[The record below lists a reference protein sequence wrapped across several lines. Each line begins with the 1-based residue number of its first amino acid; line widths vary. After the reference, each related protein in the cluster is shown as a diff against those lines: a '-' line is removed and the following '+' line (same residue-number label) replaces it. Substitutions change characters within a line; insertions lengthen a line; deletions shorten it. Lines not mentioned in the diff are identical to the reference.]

1 MQDFNDLIVKNNAMK
16 NPDDFRNKKGSHAES
31 PQGQSPAIRLQ
42 EQIRSYEREKNILLD
57 LSNMITMVREK
68 DDLITLF
75 TSRIKGLFYYT
86 HAVITL
92 IDRQSKT
99 YSPFLIDHVTSHI
112 SSHSEY
118 STLTASHFP
127 LDDPFISQVIT
138 ADEPLVF
145 ILAEVM
151 DRPDCPSYLKIN
163 YEAGIREMLMIPL
176 KSKNHAI
183 GFLHL
188 NSDKTD
194 SFTNEFKSIIK
205 GIAPLLSSA
214 ISNIIKNEEIGQK
227 EWDKSFLLNFSNGI
241 AAVRTKDDLSCVI
254 YNSLKKLSLI
264 KAYFIRTINE
274 DGRTCSPFIYDKDAI
289 YIVDLL
295 FKELMN
301 TKIIITEGI
310 TGRVMSGN
318 APLVIDFAEE
328 VRRGTVD
335 PYVDFWKK
343 AGPKKAGF
351 EKMVGTPLR
360 VGDKELGALWVIT
373 NKINMPLLEGVCA
386 QISIAVSNIMANE
399 EITRR
404 QEEKSKLLSL
414 SDEIAAMRSRN
425 DLLRVVNTRLKSL
438 FAIDEFGISQV
449 NEDHTT
455 YSAFVLDLQD
465 NIKGHGDF
473 ERVTTGK
480 YSVTDRVFGSITHSQ
495 DPVLFDV
502 ASLAEEPGIPAY
514 VGFWKSVGLRCVL
527 GMALRVGGA
536 TIGCVFLHVD
546 KNEKLKTHFHLLK
559 AVCAQLAV
567 AVSNILANEQ
577 LLHYKQMLEIEN
589 DHLKEQIKTIYNF
602 SEIIGSGA
610 EMQKVYRL
618 MSLVAEASSTVLLL
632 GETGTGKELIARAIH
647 NASPRKDKL
656 MVKVNCAALPAN
668 LIESELF
675 GHERGAFTGAI
686 DRRLGKFE
694 LANNSTLFLD
704 EIGEMPLETQVKL
717 LRVIQEREFE
727 RVGGKNPIKVN
738 VRIIAAT
745 NRKLDEEVNA
755 GRFRPDLYYRLNV
768 FPISLPSLRDRPED
782 IEPLANFF
790 VERYSK
796 STGRK
801 VTAVSAK
808 VIKELKGYSWP
819 GNVRELEHLIERSI
833 LLTEGNVLKEI
844 QLPVKNKIK
853 TDDDAVSPKA
863 LQEIE
868 SSYIIEVLKRC
879 KGRISGTG
887 GAADILGIPA
897 TTLHSKMKKLGVSK
911 ADYFQNQQKAFA
923 N

>member
-1 MQDFNDLIVKNNAMK
+1 MK
-16 NPDDFRNKKGSHAES
+16 NPEDTQSIKGSPLRK
-31 PQGQSPAIRLQ
+31 PQDQSNISKLR
-42 EQIRSYEREKNILLD
+42 EQVGSFEREKHILLD
-57 LSNMITMVREK
+57 LSNAITMVREK

-75 TSRIKGLFYYT
+75 TSGIKGLFYYT

-92 IDRQSKT
+92 IDDQNET
-99 YSPFLIDHVTSHI
+99 YSPFLLDQVSPQIKDHPAYRS
-112 SSHSEY
+112 
-118 STLTASHFP
+118 LATAHFP
-127 LDDPFISQVIT
+127 LNEPFINQVMD
-138 ADEPLVF
+138 ADEPLLF
-145 ILAEVM
+145 TLAEVM
-151 DRPDCPSYLKIN
+151 DRPGGPVHLKVN
-163 YEAGIREMLMIPL
+163 YEAGIREILMTPL
-176 KSKNHAI
+176 KSKNRTI

-188 NSDKTD
+188 NSNKTG

-214 ISNIIKNEEIGQK
+214 VSNIIKNEEIRQK

-241 AAVRTKDDLSCVI
+241 AAVRTKEDLSAVI

-274 DGRTCSPFIYDKDAI
+274 DGITCSPFIYDKDAI

-301 TKIIITEGI
+301 TKIKISEGI
-310 TGRVMSGN
+310 TGRVMGGN
-318 APLVIDFAEE
+318 APVVIDFAEE
-328 VRRGTVD
+328 VRRGTTD
-335 PYVDFWKK
+335 PYVDFWKRS
-343 AGPKKAGF
+343 GPEKAGF
-351 EKMVGTPLR
+351 QKMIGTPLR
-360 VGDKELGALWVIT
+360 VGDKDLGVLWIIT
-373 NKINMPLLEGVCA
+373 NKINITILEGVCA
-386 QISIAVSNIMANE
+386 QISIAVSNIRANE
-399 EITRR
+399 EIARR

-425 DLLRVVNTRLKSL
+425 DLLRVVNTKLKSL

-449 NEDHTT
+449 NEDRAT
-455 YSAFVLDLQD
+455 YSAFIMDLRD
-465 NIKGHGDF
+465 NLKSHGDF
-473 ERVTTGK
+473 ERITTDK
-480 YSVTDRVFGSITHSQ
+480 YSVTDRVFSSITNSQ

-502 ASLAEEPGIPAY
+502 AGLARESGIPAY

-527 GMALRVGGA
+527 GMALRVGGT

-546 KNEKLKTHFHLLK
+546 QNESLKTKFHLLK

-768 FPISLPSLRDRPED
+768 FPISLPSLRDRLED
-782 IEPLANFF
+782 IEPLADFF
-790 VERYSK
+790 LERYSR

-801 VTAVSAK
+801 VTAISAK
-808 VIKELKGYSWP
+808 VIKELKSYSWP

-853 TDDDAVSPKA
+853 SDDAGISPKA

-879 KGRISGTG
+879 NGRISGIG
-887 GAADILGIPA
+887 GAADILGMPA

-911 ADYFQNQQKAFA
+911 ADYFQNQRKVSVS
-923 N
+923 